1 MPRTDTQYGRI
12 ESTHPKLVPVVASEI
27 ASAMLKE
34 PRHVDFVVTY
44 SSLGEWIHRKLR
56 SLKKLEMLLLLKCY
70 CTNVGSRL

>member
-56 SLKKLEMLLLLKCY
+56 SLKKIRNVTFTKVLLY
-70 CTNVGSRL
+70 QRW